1 MSTVNGKYLKDENS
15 NIISP
20 IVSTDTIYD
29 TSGNPMGGGVL
40 YQLVRYYHML
50 VKLLRQII

>member
-29 TSGNPMGGGVL
+29 TSGNTMGGVL

>member
-15 NIISP
+15 NIINP

-29 TSGNPMGGGVL
+29 TLGNPMEVL

>member
-29 TSGNPMGGGVL
+29 TLGNPMGGG
-40 YQLVRYYHML
+40 YCTNWYGTT
-50 VKLLRQII
+50 ICW